1 MLGSVTVLPA
11 LLAKLGHRVDRPR
24 VPLLWR
30 LNRRIG
36 AGGISGRLLRP
47 VLAHPRTSA
56 IITGAVLVAVTL
68 PVLTMKTQEGTLD
81 TLPQQIPA
89 VQAYQ
94 DIQRSFPSEH
104 PSIDVVL
111 RGQAGQDAAVGAA
124 LERVADDSGLAST
137 GPVRVG
143 DDGRTAVLTLTAPQA
158 EGDARNA
165 TAVERLRDTVVPR
178 AATDLSGVTAA
189 VGGGVA
195 ETMDVNDQPSRL
207 PLVVAFVLILTLI
220 VMGWTFRSVVIAGL
234 TTVLNLLSVGTAFG
248 VMVLVF
254 QHSWAD
260 DLLGYTSQGFLV
272 DWVPVFCFVVLIG
285 LSMDYHVFVL
295 SRVREAV
302 ASGMPFA
309 DAVRVGI
316 RDTAGVVT
324 SAAAVMV
331 SVFAVFATLSM
342 VEMKQ
347 MGIGLSVAILVD
359 ATLIRLVLLP
369 ALLLLLERPLAKAW
383 APPQHRE
390 VKELQYA

>member
-1 MLGSVTVLPA
+1 MADSIGLTPA
-11 LLAKLGHRVDRPR
+11 GPARV
-24 VPLLWR
+24 
-30 LNRRIG
+30 
-36 AGGISGRLLRP
+36 
-47 VLAHPRTSA
+47 SA
-56 IITGAVLVAVTL
+56 
-68 PVLTMKTQEGTLD
+68 
-81 TLPQQIPA
+81 
-89 VQAYQ
+89 
-94 DIQRSFPSEH
+94 
-104 PSIDVVL
+104 
-111 RGQAGQDAAVGAA
+111 
-124 LERVADDSGLAST
+124 
-137 GPVRVG
+137 
-143 DDGRTAVLTLTAPQA
+143 DGRTAVLTLTAPHV
-158 EGDARNA
+158 ENDSRNDA
-165 TAVERLRDTVVPR
+165 AVERLRDTIVPR
-178 AATDLSGVTAA
+178 ASTELSGSTWA
-189 VGGGVA
+189 VGGDVA

-207 PLVVAFVLILTLI
+207 PLVVAFVLTLTLV
-220 VMGWTFRSVVIAGL
+220 VMGWTFRSVVIAAL

-254 QHSWAD
+254 QNSWAD

-302 ASGMPFA
+302 TAGMPFA

-316 RDTAGVVT
+316 RNTAGVVT

-347 MGIGLSVAILVD
+347 MGVGLSVAILID

-383 APPQHRE
+383 GPRAVEPA
-390 VKELQYA
+390 ELQPQLVSPEREWRGCSRNPATSVYSLLT